1 MARSPQNWEQAIFAS
16 DKRYLLLSF
25 VHTQPLPGTFIP
37 SPPSLHD
44 AGRLIR
50 CSRQLAGAFLA
61 DPNYHYA
68 HGRPSRYGGDGLGAG

>member
-1 MARSPQNWEQAIFAS
+1 MARIPQNWEQAIFAS
-16 DKRYLLLSF
+16 DKRYPLLSF

-50 CSRQLAGAFLA
+50 CSRQLVGAFLA

-68 HGRPSRYGGDGLGAG
+68 HGRPSRYGGDGLGAS